1 MYTIEIDDET
11 YERLIVVARLM
22 NEPIGAVVRRLVDRL
37 TTDPEPNPQPQQQP
51 VAPSANTSKES
62 VMSTLAVADPT
73 VEKLHLEEWVQIH
86 KIYKGHRIEGSFS
99 PATHE
104 LHLSTEPWAN
114 KYFSSPTAAAVA
126 VVEHFSRD
134 VRETSSTNGR
144 LFWKVTKT
152 GQNLRS
158 IIGER

>member
-37 TTDPEPNPQPQQQP
+37 TTDPEPNPQPQHP
-51 VAPSANTSKES
+51 VAPSPITPKENS
-62 VMSTLAVADPT
+62 MSTPT
-73 VEKLHLEEWVQIH
+73 VAATTAEKMHLEEWVPIH
-86 KIYKGHRIEGSFS
+86 KIYKGHRIEGSFN

-134 VRETSSTNGR
+134 VLESSSTNGR